1 MLHSQLTETYH
12 AVSADCTENQ
22 YIQRAS
28 LFFQPASF
36 WSHVCV
42 QCTGENQYG
51 FRVIK
56 GLLRNLA
63 CRYVGFTCWDDI
75 NVIPSATSF
84 ANFMRSPDVSDL
96 LIPCRLPYTRP
107 PLLRLSLRRSFRSP
121 LDRYST
127 MMYRGSNRKNYDLLF
142 FFWSQTTNTTVC
154 TRKLIYI
161 KHTKIKVL
169 FWWHHLRILLNQH
182 FEEFDLWQLFIKLNW
197 SFECWINIDKVRLN
211 LTPC

>member
-1 MLHSQLTETYH
+1 MLWALTALIINTYREPAYFSSQPHFGPMYVYSVQEKINTVVGWLKVYYVTLLVDML
-12 AVSADCTENQ
+12 A
-22 YIQRAS
+22 RAS
-28 LFFQPASF
+28 
-36 WSHVCV
+36 
-42 QCTGENQYG
+42 
-51 FRVIK
+51 
-56 GLLRNLA
+56 
-63 CRYVGFTCWDDI
+63 FTCWDDI

-107 PLLRLSLRRSFRSP
+107 PLLRLSLRRSFRLP

-154 TRKLIYI
+154 TRKPIYI
-161 KHTKIKVL
+161 KNTKIKVL